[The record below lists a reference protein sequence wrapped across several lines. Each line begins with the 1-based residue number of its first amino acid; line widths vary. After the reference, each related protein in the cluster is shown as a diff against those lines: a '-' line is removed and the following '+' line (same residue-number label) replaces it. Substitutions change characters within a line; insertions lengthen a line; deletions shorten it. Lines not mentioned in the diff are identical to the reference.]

1 MQARLYEFLDVLSDQ
16 PVANSRARAVHS
28 SGGAAGGV
36 VSESQGYGLL
46 LTGSLLASMEVND
59 PEPLGGILSDLHV
72 PRYQKILDYTY
83 EMFLGWKRM
92 CMLSKDGSCQ
102 EDEGFQC
109 GGGQYPCLPHWK
121 FDDDLTGIIGK
132 GAAPDGDADA
142 WHDLNVISN
151 RWEGILK
158 SMWRA

>member
-1 MQARLYEFLDVLSDQ
+1 M
-16 PVANSRARAVHS
+16 
-28 SGGAAGGV
+28 
-36 VSESQGYGLL
+36 
-46 LTGSLLASMEVND
+46 
-59 PEPLGGILSDLHV
+59 ILSRWAAFFQILIDV
-72 PRYQKILDYTY
+72 PRYQKVLDYTY

-142 WHDLNVISN
+142 CHDLKCD
-151 RWEGILK
+151 LK
-158 SMWRA
+158 PFWGRVLMYMWRVEPRMPWPGCC